1 MHQIIF
7 MYISMSSVSEPVC
20 TPQETRISDNIVNIE
35 SKIDDIQNF
44 DYLIVW
50 TDVQTYIR

>member
-1 MHQIIF
+1 
-7 MYISMSSVSEPVC
+7 MSSVSEPVC
-20 TPQETRISDNIVNIE
+20 TPLENRISDDIVNIE
-35 SKIDDIQNF
+35 SKIDDIKNS